1 MEDKT
6 PIFMDEL
13 VRLLIEATLS
23 PNGVPASLIREKE
36 LELEKKKQILQEAK
50 ELGEKMKKF
59 NQSQTVTTNK
69 RDQRDNGE
77 ERDHKGR
84 SNRDDDR
91 GRYREKLTR

>member
-36 LELEKKKQILQEAK
+36 LELEKKKQIL
-50 ELGEKMKKF
+50 
-59 NQSQTVTTNK
+59 
-69 RDQRDNGE
+69 
-77 ERDHKGR
+77 
-84 SNRDDDR
+84 
-91 GRYREKLTR
+91 